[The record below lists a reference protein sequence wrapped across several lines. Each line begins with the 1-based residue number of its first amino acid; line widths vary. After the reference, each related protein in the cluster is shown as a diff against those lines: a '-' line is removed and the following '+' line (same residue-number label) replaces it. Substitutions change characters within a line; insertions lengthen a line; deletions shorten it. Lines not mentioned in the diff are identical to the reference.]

1 VKRPYRKGE
10 IKVYYKKMKI
20 ARPIQKPIVIILMKR
35 VAFFFFVMCLL
46 LILLYIL
53 GNTQNFMDKTG
64 RMTLGLMSAAG
75 ICLAFSSTIGI
86 FCTLLMFFSGRF
98 RYIGGI
104 VIYASLLLFGVIAAV
119 LSSSILILADGYG
132 L

>member
-1 VKRPYRKGE
+1 
-10 IKVYYKKMKI
+10 
-20 ARPIQKPIVIILMKR
+20 
-35 VAFFFFVMCLL
+35 MCLL
-46 LILLYIL
+46 LVLLYVL

-64 RMTLGLMSAAG
+64 RMTLGLMATVG
-75 ICLAFSSTIGI
+75 ICLVFSSAIGI
-86 FCTLLMFFSGRF
+86 FCTLLMFVSGKF

-104 VIYASLLLFGVIAAV
+104 AVYALLLVFGIAAAV